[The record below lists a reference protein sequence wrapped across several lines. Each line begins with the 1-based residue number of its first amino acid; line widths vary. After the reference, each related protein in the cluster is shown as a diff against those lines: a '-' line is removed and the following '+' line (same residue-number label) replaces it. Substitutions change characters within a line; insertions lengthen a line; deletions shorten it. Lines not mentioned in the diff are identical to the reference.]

1 MGIATKPTYLGAVAA
16 LLGICVAFWAFAVS
30 ADAAKET
37 TITAV
42 EPEKGSTFNFV
53 DNAPKSKLKH
63 GFPARFSAGDQVI
76 FTSPV
81 EIEGKRVGRNRVV
94 CTATTTARK
103 FEAAGF
109 VCDGIAKLSNGT
121 LVFAAMLTEGSTEG
135 AITGGT
141 GTYAGAHGTF
151 VSKEGKN
158 SSTTTVTLVE

>member
-1 MGIATKPTYLGAVAA
+1 MGIATKPIYLGALVTV
-16 LLGICVAFWAFAVS
+16 LGICAAFWAFAVS

-37 TITAV
+37 TITVV

-53 DNAPKSKLKH
+53 DNVPKSKLKH
-63 GFPARFSAGDQVI
+63 GFPTKFSPGDQVI
-76 FTSPV
+76 FTSVV

-103 FEAAGF
+103 FAAAGF

-121 LVFAAMLTEGSTEG
+121 LVFAAMLTEGPTEG

-141 GTYAGAHGTF
+141 GTYAGAHGSF